1 MLTRFKK
8 TLYSTTGV
16 SENTS
21 IETTT
26 PITPQKW
33 FVTENLRKCLEAST
47 NDERNLY
54 SRVEAE
60 KLPVR
65 LSNNG

>member
-1 MLTRFKK
+1 MVRK
-8 TLYSTTGV
+8 G
-16 SENTS
+16 
-21 IETTT
+21 
-26 PITPQKW
+26 
-33 FVTENLRKCLEAST
+33 NLRKCPEAST